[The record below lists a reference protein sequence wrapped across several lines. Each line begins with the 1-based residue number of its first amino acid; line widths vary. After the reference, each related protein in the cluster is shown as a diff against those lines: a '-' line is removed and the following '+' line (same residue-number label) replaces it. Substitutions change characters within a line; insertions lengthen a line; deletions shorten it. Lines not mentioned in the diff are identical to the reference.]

1 MARCFAPTETCPE
14 RDKFGRTR
22 PCDGRS
28 YTPTSIHTEHG
39 CVRCLSPCIA
49 LSGIV
54 VTART
59 GIITSSRDATA
70 TRPRAE
76 PDRHTLTVTPNM
88 FHSRAASD
96 DRDRSKDPH
105 TPRAQHTPQFELH
118 TPRAPRNMC
127 LSGQPHGAASCMV
140 RVIASVVDPGPIHG
154 GTAPCSKL
162 QCCPG
167 NACPR
172 PLDPAPPPPQPLRPR
187 PLAPHFP
194 K

>member
-1 MARCFAPTETCPE
+1 MLHAVRNCAEATRNPEPRPPAESRERQRHTRHRVRGGPAPRFGNKEHRE
-14 RDKFGRTR
+14 RRGGRVLR
-22 PCDGRS
+22 V
-28 YTPTSIHTEHG
+28 
-39 CVRCLSPCIA
+39 CVRPRVLVPA
-49 LSGIV
+49 TTG
-54 VTART
+54 TAARPAHPRH
-59 GIITSSRDATA
+59 STA
-70 TRPRAE
+70 
-76 PDRHTLTVTPNM
+76 
-88 FHSRAASD
+88 
-96 DRDRSKDPH
+96 
-105 TPRAQHTPQFELH
+105 PQFELH

-127 LSGQPHGAASCMV
+127 LSGQPHGAASYMV

-172 PLDPAPPPPQPLRPR
+172 PLDPAPPPPPPPRPR